1 MKQAKAIFLKGKNKE
16 PNTFAVFTSSFV
28 SEKKSG
34 VRIGITACSYYRLY
48 INGTLS
54 VHGPARS
61 GKGRARVDEFD
72 ITPLVTEGKNRIDV
86 QVAGYHGAFGTVN
99 EDTAE
104 PNFLIAEIT
113 EGDEVVCKTDE
124 SWSGKLDT
132 RRQRYA
138 RRHSHCRQVTEI
150 WNIDEDFT
158 FDDLPDHEVEEVEC
172 PVLIPRRVPYADC
185 RPVFGKGV
193 IDCGKMIYDGNKH
206 VRHLFYDGWNEK
218 YAQGPDIGLEDQKL
232 VRLPSSGI
240 YPKGGSVTFDNND
253 EIKYAVFDLK
263 QMQTGFIDLSFE
275 SSSGATVDIVYSD
288 RLERDG
294 DISARI
300 GYSSCIRVVCGP
312 GLINFTSF
320 EVYAMRYI
328 KVIIRCGGKCTLDH
342 VGVLTYTV
350 PDTNG
355 GSFLCSDE
363 NVNRIY
369 EAAKRTLIM
378 NTLDVFM
385 DCPDRERS
393 GWLCDSLWTARA
405 ARMMLAD
412 SSVEAAMIENFLFH
426 PSEECFHAFFP
437 ACYPA
442 CGDWRGAIL
451 TTWSFWLVIE
461 IGEYYRRT
469 GDRGLIDRFKPRLE
483 EFFDGVESLCGE
495 HGLYETKSVV
505 FVDWSLS
512 NEHDYVAPI
521 SSAANVLYACALETI
536 DFLYGNEKAAKRAA
550 QIRSVLKDKVIDR
563 GGYDPRYI
571 MHDSLEYKDGSL
583 RGKPFYSEAAQYT
596 MLWGELFNEKECEG
610 LVDAVVNELGPCP
623 VKKPPTLNVG
633 EANMFIGLCIR
644 LDMLSKLGKYE
655 TMYNEIRYLC
665 DNMIKEGPGTLW
677 ETVSGESSRCHGF
690 MAHIGVLLA
699 RDILGLHTPETY
711 PKKAVTIAP
720 HTLGLRFAQ
729 GSVNTDDG
737 VISVYWKYDGR
748 SFDMSVTAPDE
759 YEITLR
765 LPREVRCFSKIALN
779 GKEINDKKEI
789 GKISGPFTLSA
800 SDN

>member
-1 MKQAKAIFLKGKNKE
+1 
-16 PNTFAVFTSSFV
+16 
-28 SEKKSG
+28 
-34 VRIGITACSYYRLY
+34 
-48 INGTLS
+48 
-54 VHGPARS
+54 
-61 GKGRARVDEFD
+61 
-72 ITPLVTEGKNRIDV
+72 
-86 QVAGYHGAFGTVN
+86 
-99 EDTAE
+99 
-104 PNFLIAEIT
+104 
-113 EGDEVVCKTDE
+113 
-124 SWSGKLDT
+124 
-132 RRQRYA
+132 
-138 RRHSHCRQVTEI
+138 
-150 WNIDEDFT
+150 
-158 FDDLPDHEVEEVEC
+158 
-172 PVLIPRRVPYADC
+172 
-185 RPVFGKGV
+185 
-193 IDCGKMIYDGNKH
+193 MIYDGNKH

-240 YPKGGSVTFDNND
+240 YPNGGSVTFDNND

-328 KVIIRCGGKCTLDH
+328 KVIIRCGGKCTLGH

-412 SSVEAAMIENFLFH
+412 SSVERAMIENFIFH

-442 CGDWRGAIL
+442 CGDWKNAIL

-461 IGEYYRRT
+461 IGEYYART
-469 GDRGLIDRFKPRLE
+469 GDRELIDRFKPRLL

-505 FVDWSLS
+505 FIDWSTS
-512 NEHDYVAPI
+512 NDADHVSPI

-536 DFLYGNEKAAKRAA
+536 DRLYGSEKAAARAK
-550 QIRSVLKDKVIDR
+550 QIREILKSKVIDR

-583 RGKPFYSEAAQYT
+583 RGKPYYSEAAQYT
-596 MLWGELFNEKECEG
+596 MLWGGLFTEAECEG
-610 LVDAVVNELGPCP
+610 LIDAVVNELGPCP
-623 VKKPPTLNVG
+623 VRKPPTLDIG
-633 EANMFIGLCIR
+633 TANMFIGLCIR

-665 DNMIKEGPGTLW
+665 DGMIKEGPGTLW
-677 ETVSGESSRCHGF
+677 ETVAGSSRCHGF
-690 MAHIGVLLA
+690 MSHIGVLLT

-729 GSVNTDDG
+729 GSVMTEDG
-737 VISVYWKYDGR
+737 VISVYWKYDGKR
-748 SFDMSVTAPDE
+748 FELNVTAPEE
-759 YEITLR
+759 YEITLC
-765 LPREVRCFSKIALN
+765 LPKEAKCFDKTELNGRRIEN
-779 GKEINDKKEI
+779 GKEIGTI
-789 GKISGPFTLSA
+789 RGPFTVSA
-800 SDN
+800 CD